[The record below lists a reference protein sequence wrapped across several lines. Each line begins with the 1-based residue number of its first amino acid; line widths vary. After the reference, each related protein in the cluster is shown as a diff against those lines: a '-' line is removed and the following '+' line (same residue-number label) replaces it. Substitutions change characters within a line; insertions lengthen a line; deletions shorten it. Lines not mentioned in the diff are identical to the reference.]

1 MGAQRIFLTTEPVR
15 LSRMPF
21 FLFVLL
27 IIDNGMKAENPSS
40 SAHQFVRVRRSDA
53 VRRLIQRDKTPLAVL
68 LMAAVVGTLAG
79 LVGVAF
85 EKSVNWVQNVRIG
98 ALAMPMIK

>member
-1 MGAQRIFLTTEPVR
+1 MT
-15 LSRMPF
+15 F

-68 LMAAVVGTLAG
+68 KTQA
-79 LVGVAF
+79 
-85 EKSVNWVQNVRIG
+85 SV
-98 ALAMPMIK
+98 ALASDDPQLWRESLQAMRATLDDTVLLRSGCCSWRR

>member
-1 MGAQRIFLTTEPVR
+1 MT
-15 LSRMPF
+15 F

-68 LMAAVVGTLAG
+68 LMGRCRHAG
-79 LVGVAF
+79 
-85 EKSVNWVQNVRIG
+85 G
-98 ALAMPMIK
+98 AGRRRV

>member
-1 MGAQRIFLTTEPVR
+1 MT
-15 LSRMPF
+15 F

-79 LVGVAF
+79 LIGVAF
-85 EKSVNWVQNVRIG
+85 EKASTGCRTC
-98 ALAMPMIK
+98 A

>member
-1 MGAQRIFLTTEPVR
+1 MA
-15 LSRMPF
+15 RMTF

-79 LVGVAF
+79 LIGVAF
-85 EKSVNWVQNVRIG
+85 EKASTGCRTC
-98 ALAMPMIK
+98 A